1 MARTVLPSGQV
12 VTLLAAAPARIASC
26 TSSVPADRL
35 RHRPDPDGWS
45 ANEVLAHLRACADV
59 WGGCIATILA
69 EEAPTIRAVNP
80 RSWID
85 ETHYRELDFLPSFDA
100 FARQRRA
107 LVAVLES
114 LPPGAWERTAT
125 VTGAGR
131 VLERSVHAYAERLA
145 THERPHL
152 GQIERAVAATA
163 PPEDGRTD
171 A

>member
-1 MARTVLPSGQV
+1 V
-12 VTLLAAAPARIASC
+12 VALLAAAPARIASC
-26 TSSVPADRL
+26 TSGVPAGRL
-35 RHRPDPDGWS
+35 RRRPDPDAWS

-69 EEAPTIRAVNP
+69 EEGPTIRAVNP
-80 RSWID
+80 RTWID
-85 ETHYRELDFLPSFDA
+85 ETDHRELDFHPSFDA
-100 FARQRRA
+100 FSRQRRA
-107 LVAVLES
+107 LVTVLES
-114 LPPGAWERTAT
+114 LTPDAWERTAT

-152 GQIERAVAATA
+152 AQIERAVAASD